1 MAKQYKRPTSGS
13 RGFKKRGDDLRVT
26 IDRIRQANLIKVN
39 ALKEQERQQ
48 SEISRTQISGMS
60 NQARNEAINRDILQ
74 RVDDKV
80 HTVKRNAIA
89 LTQQREV
96 ENIRSQADEAGKQ
109 AQYWSDFASNYA
121 KTYGAAAEGL
131 IDFSLYKAAVMA
143 YEKLSQEEKDNFKKF
158 EHVAYKTVGD
168 EAEHAVNK
176 VVDLKEKRDIISQ
189 VSGLGN
195 NHHLRRM
202 LAGDFINTYPERLK
216 WIKLNSY
223 TKEGKNLYN
232 KDNAAQLLLNDAYMY
247 MRQFDIAFHSQAGQ
261 QILQLVKRNITA
273 ETIAYTNAA
282 TLQKNAADIQEAL
295 KVANAFFPTRN
306 DSDENKAEW
315 EDKLKK
321 LEILVRGSAIE
332 GDNNTVSLP
341 NDANRKRWNE
351 IDYWRVTI
359 DHLVDNV
366 DFADVTELEALNIL
380 TSKDGQP
387 NLFDRF
393 PDLRTHAETKLKEK
407 LTAKGKIKKSRKE
420 LNFLKD
426 INTQFLAPYNASVES
441 GNFNDTVLNK
451 EWREDAF
458 HFLVNNRKL
467 LTETNVAASEA
478 GKSLMEIIMY
488 NPADYGP
495 TEGWSNTNF
504 MLINNANEAMLAA
517 DPSLALFYVS
527 QHDGE
532 LPAHFKGLHPAIT
545 AALKVPDFNASLD
558 KFLIDVFKNELPY
571 TPVPGDNQLPT
582 ALKHMTDVARGR
594 FMQIWMTN
602 SDIVDPYERFVQTQT
617 QLKEEVQLGVTKNEG
632 LFAAKQNKDP
642 LDNVKYNFKILDVH
656 GGQAFPTDLKN
667 ITSEINGDNGKTTGW
682 YGSAATDENYQYSP
696 VNSSLDYTG
705 IQMTGVV
712 DTPLPFDSEVD
723 IEEGNEIEM
732 DLPEIEGLEGFDI
745 FTMPEEPVKDAQL
758 YAFSFTEDARV
769 QRNSRV
775 RGIVDKNLGRIITES
790 NALFLLDQVQR
801 GKSDFRDL
809 TSLPNLAE
817 FIQETKKYYPNM
829 DTKEIMDILFDSIY
843 RNGDTV
849 WKTPDDKGGKR
860 GINDQFEGVTWPMD
874 LTSFCRSLTGK
885 ACVKGEKNNFSSLL
899 INELHRSGIN
909 VTELFRANILKGV
922 K

>member
-48 SEISRTQISGMS
+48 SEIARTQISGMS
-60 NQARNEAINRDILQ
+60 DQARNEAINRDIIKT
-74 RVDDKV
+74 VDDKKYGV
-80 HTVKRNAIA
+80 QRDAIA
-89 LTQQREV
+89 LRQRREV

-109 AQYWSDFASNYA
+109 AQYWSDFASNFA
-121 KTYGAAAEGL
+121 QTYGKAVEGL
-131 IDFSLYKAAVMA
+131 LDFAAYKTAVMA

-202 LAGDFINTYPERLK
+202 LAGDFINTYKERLQ
-216 WIKLNSY
+216 WIKQNSY
-223 TKEGKNLYN
+223 TKDGKNLYN

-247 MRQFDIAFHSQAGQ
+247 MRKFDIAFHSQAGQ

-282 TLQKNAADIQEAL
+282 TLKQNAKDIQEAL

-315 EDKLKK
+315 EDKLRK

-341 NDANRKRWNE
+341 NDANRIRWTE
-351 IDYWRVTI
+351 ADYWRVTI
-359 DHLVDNV
+359 DHLIDNV

-387 NLFDRF
+387 SLFDRF
-393 PDLRTHAETKLKEK
+393 PDLKTHAETRLKEK
-407 LTAKGKIKKSRKE
+407 LTAKGKLKKSRKE
-420 LNFLKD
+420 LNFLRD
-426 INTQFLAPYNASVES
+426 IKTQFLDPYNASVES
-441 GNFNDTVLNK
+441 GDFSETVLSK
-451 EWREDAF
+451 EYRDAGF
-458 HFLVNNRKL
+458 NFLVKNKKL
-467 LTETNVAASEA
+467 LTETNVAAYEA
-478 GKSLMEIIMY
+478 GKTLMEIIMY

-495 TEGWSNTNF
+495 SEGWSNTNF
-504 MLINNANEAMLAA
+504 MLINNALEAMLGA
-517 DPSLALFYVS
+517 DPQEALFHLS

-532 LPAHFKGLHPAIT
+532 LPPNFRNLHPAIT

-558 KFLIDVFKNELPY
+558 KFLVDVFKDELPF
-571 TPVPGDNQLPT
+571 TPVPGETQLPT

-594 FMQIWMTN
+594 FMQIWMTK
-602 SDIVDPYERFVQTQT
+602 SDVPDPYERFVQTQT
-617 QLKEEVQLGVTKNEG
+617 QLKEEVKLGVTKNEG
-632 LFAAKQNKDP
+632 LFAATPNKDATE
-642 LDNVKYNFKILDVH
+642 NVKYNFKILDVH
-656 GGQAFPTDLKN
+656 GGQAFPTNLKN

-682 YGSAATDENYQYSP
+682 YGSAATDENYQYTP
-696 VNSSLDYTG
+696 VNSSLDFTG
-705 IQMTGVV
+705 IQMTGVEPPV
-712 DTPLPFDSEVD
+712 DFVETDELGEFDFPV
-723 IEEGNEIEM
+723 
-732 DLPEIEGLEGFDI
+732 IEGLEDFDI
-745 FTMPEEPVKDAQL
+745 FKMPEEPTKDSQL
-758 YAFSFTEDARV
+758 YAFSLTEDARV
-769 QRNSRV
+769 QRNARV

-801 GKSDFRDL
+801 GKGDFRDL
-809 TSLPNLAE
+809 KSLPNLAE
-817 FIQETKKYYPNM
+817 FIEETKKYYPNM
-829 DTKEIMDILFDSIY
+829 STKDVMDIVFDSIY

-849 WKTPDDKGGKR
+849 WKTPDDKEGKR

-885 ACVKGEKNNFSSLL
+885 SCAKGDRNNFSSLL

-909 VTELFRANILKGV
+909 VTELFRANILQGV

>member
-26 IDRIRQANLIKVN
+26 LDRIRQANLIAIN
-39 ALKEQERQQ
+39 AEKEKERQQ
-48 SEISRTQISGMS
+48 AEITRTQISGMS

-74 RVDDKV
+74 RVEDKK
-80 HTVKRNAIA
+80 HTVQRNAIA
-89 LTQQREV
+89 LRQQREV
-96 ENIRSQADEAGKQ
+96 QNIKSQADEAGKQ
-109 AQYWSDFASNYA
+109 AQYWSNFAANYA
-121 KTYGAAAEGL
+121 QTYGKATEGL
-131 IDFSLYKAAVMA
+131 LELGAYKTAVMA
-143 YEKLSQEEKDNFKKF
+143 YEKLTQEQKDNFKKF

-176 VVDLKEKRDIISQ
+176 VVDLSEKRDIISQ

-202 LAGDFINTYPERLK
+202 LANDFIKTYPDRLK
-216 WIKLNSY
+216 WIKVNSY
-223 TKEGKNLYN
+223 TKDGKNLYN
-232 KDNAAQLLLNDAYMY
+232 KDNAAQLLLNDAYIY

-282 TLQKNAADIQEAL
+282 TLQKNAKDIKEAL

-315 EDKLKK
+315 VDKLKK

-341 NDANRKRWNE
+341 NDANRIRWTE
-351 IDYWRVTI
+351 GDYWRVVV

-380 TSKDGQP
+380 TSNDGQP
-387 NLFDRF
+387 KLLDRF
-393 PDLRTHAETKLKEK
+393 KGLRTHAETRLREKLK
-407 LTAKGKIKKSRKE
+407 AQGKNKKNRKE
-420 LNFLKD
+420 LNFLEEID
-426 INTQFLAPYNASVES
+426 TQFLAPYRASVDS

-451 EWREDAF
+451 EWRERAF
-458 HFLVNNRKL
+458 YFLVKNKKL

-478 GKSLMEIIMY
+478 GKTLMEIIMY

-495 TEGWSNTNF
+495 SEGWSNTNF
-504 MLINNANEAMLAA
+504 MLINNANEAILSA
-517 DPSLALFYVS
+517 DPQEALFHLS

-532 LPAHFKGLHPAIT
+532 LPLQYKNLHPAIT

-558 KFLIDVFKNELPY
+558 KFLVDVFKNELPY
-571 TPVPGDNQLPT
+571 TPIPGDTQLPT

-602 SDIVDPYERFVQTQT
+602 SDVVDPYERFVQTQT
-617 QLKEEVQLGVTKNEG
+617 QLKEEVKLGVTKNEG
-632 LFAAKQNKDP
+632 LFAATPNKDATE
-642 LDNVKYNFKILDVH
+642 NVKYNFKILDVH
-656 GGQAFPTDLKN
+656 GGQAFPTNLKN
-667 ITSEINGDNGKTTGW
+667 ITSEINGDNGKTSGW
-682 YGSAATDENYQYSP
+682 YGSAATDENYHYVP
-696 VNSSLDYTG
+696 VNSQLDFTN
-705 IQMTGVV
+705 IQMTGVEPPV
-712 DTPLPFDSEVD
+712 DFVETDELGEFDFPTV
-723 IEEGNEIEM
+723 
-732 DLPEIEGLEGFDI
+732 EGLEDFDI
-745 FTMPEEPVKDAQL
+745 FKMPEEPVKDSQL
-758 YAFSFTEDARV
+758 YAFSLFEDARV
-769 QRNSRV
+769 QRNTRV

-801 GKSDFRDL
+801 GKADFGDL
-809 TSLPNLAE
+809 KSLPNLAE

-829 DTKEIMDILFDSIY
+829 ATKEVMDIVLDSVY

-849 WKTPDDKGGKR
+849 WKTPDDKEGKR

-874 LTSFCRSLTGK
+874 MTSFCRSLTGK
-885 ACVKGEKNNFSSLL
+885 ECAKGEQNNFSSLL
-899 INELHRSGIN
+899 IRKLEERGIN
-909 VTELFRANILKGV
+909 MTNLLRAQILQRLGV
-922 K
+922 

>member
-48 SEISRTQISGMS
+48 SEVSRTQISGMS

-74 RVDDKV
+74 NLDDKT

-89 LTQQREV
+89 LRQQREV
-96 ENIRSQADEAGKQ
+96 QNIQSQADEAGKQ
-109 AQYWSDFASNYA
+109 AQYWSKFAANYA
-121 KTYGAAAEGL
+121 QTYGAAAEGL

-143 YEKLSQEEKDNFKKF
+143 YEKLSQEEKDNYKKF

-202 LAGDFINTYPERLK
+202 LAGDFINTYKERLK

-223 TKEGKNLYN
+223 TEDGKNLYN

-282 TLQKNAADIQEAL
+282 TLKQNATDIQEAL

-315 EDKLKK
+315 TDKIKK
-321 LEILVRGSAIE
+321 LNILIQGSAIE
-332 GDNNTVSLP
+332 GDNNTISLP
-341 NDANRKRWNE
+341 NDATRINFKP

-359 DHLVDNV
+359 DHLIDNV

-387 NLFDRF
+387 SLFDRY
-393 PDLRTHAETKLKEK
+393 PDLRIHAENRLSEKLK
-407 LTAKGKIKKSRKE
+407 AKGKLKKNKKE
-420 LNFLKD
+420 LNFLED
-426 INTQFLAPYNASVES
+426 IETQFLAPYRASVES
-441 GNFNDTVLNK
+441 GNFNDTVLSK
-451 EWREDAF
+451 EYRENAF
-458 HFLVNNRKL
+458 HFLVKNKKL
-467 LTETNVAASEA
+467 LTETNVAAYEA
-478 GKSLMEIIMY
+478 GKTLMEIIMY

-495 TEGWSNTNF
+495 SEGWSNTNF
-504 MLINNANEAMLAA
+504 MLINNALEAILGA
-517 DPSLALFYVS
+517 DPQEALFHLS

-532 LPAHFKGLHPAIT
+532 LPPNFRNLYPAIT

-558 KFLIDVFKNELPY
+558 KFLVDVFKDELPF
-571 TPVPGDNQLPT
+571 TPVPGDTQLPT
-582 ALKHMTDVARGR
+582 ALKQMTDVARGR
-594 FMQIWMTN
+594 FMQIWMTKG
-602 SDIVDPYERFVQTQT
+602 DIVDPYERFVQTQT
-617 QLKEEVQLGVTKNEG
+617 QLKEEVKLGVTKNEG
-632 LFAAKQNKDP
+632 LFAATPNKDATE
-642 LDNVKYNFKILDVH
+642 NVKYNFKILDVH
-656 GGQAFPTDLKN
+656 GGQAFPTNLKN

-682 YGSAATDENYQYSP
+682 YGSAATDENYQYTP
-696 VNSSLDYTG
+696 VNSSLDLTG
-705 IQMTGVV
+705 IQMTGVES
-712 DTPLPFDSEVD
+712 LPFDFVETDELGEFDFPV
-723 IEEGNEIEM
+723 
-732 DLPEIEGLEGFDI
+732 IEGLEGFDI
-745 FTMPEEPVKDAQL
+745 FKMPEEPTKDSQL
-758 YAFSFTEDARV
+758 YAFALTEDPRV

-790 NALFLLDQVQR
+790 NALFLLDQIQR
-801 GKSDFRDL
+801 GKNDFRDIS
-809 TSLPNLAE
+809 SLPNLAE
-817 FIQETKKYYPNM
+817 FIRETKKYYPNM
-829 DTKEIMDILFDSIY
+829 DTKEIMDIILDSIY

-849 WKTPDDKGGKR
+849 WKTPDDKEGKR

-874 LTSFCRSLTGK
+874 LTSFCKSLTGK
-885 ACVKGEKNNFSSLL
+885 TCVKGEKNNFSSLL
-899 INELHRSGIN
+899 IHQLNQSGLN
-909 VTELFRANILKGV
+909 VTELFRANILQGV

>member
-26 IDRIRQANLIKVN
+26 IDRIRQANLIKIN
-39 ALKEQERQQ
+39 AEKEKERQQ
-48 SEISRTQISGMS
+48 SEITRTQISGMS

-74 RVDDKV
+74 NLDDKT

-89 LTQQREV
+89 LRQQREV
-96 ENIRSQADEAGKQ
+96 QNIQSQADEAGKQ
-109 AQYWSDFASNYA
+109 AQYWSNFAANYAQTYGKLTEGLMDFAQ
-121 KTYGAAAEGL
+121 
-131 IDFSLYKAAVMA
+131 YKAAVMA
-143 YEKLSQEEKDNFKKF
+143 YEKLTQEQKDNFKKF
-158 EHVAYKTVGD
+158 EHAAYKTVGD

-176 VVDLKEKRDIISQ
+176 VVDLSEKRDIISQ

-202 LAGDFINTYPERLK
+202 LAGDFIKTYPDRLK
-216 WIKLNSY
+216 WIKQNSY
-223 TKEGKNLYN
+223 AKDGKNLYN
-232 KDNAAQLLLNDAYMY
+232 KDNAAQLLLNDAYIY

-261 QILQLVKRNITA
+261 EILQLVKRNITA

-282 TLQKNAADIQEAL
+282 TLQKNAKDIQDAL

-315 EDKLKK
+315 VDKLKK

-341 NDANRKRWNE
+341 NDANRIRWTE
-351 IDYWRVTI
+351 GDYWRVTI
-359 DHLVDNV
+359 DHLIDNV
-366 DFADVTELEALNIL
+366 DFADVTELESLNIL

-387 NLFDRF
+387 SLFDRF
-393 PDLRTHAETKLKEK
+393 PSLRTHAETKLSEK
-407 LTAKGKIKKSRKE
+407 LKAKGKIKKSRKE

-426 INTQFLAPYNASVES
+426 IETRFLAPYRAGADN

-451 EWREDAF
+451 AWREDAF
-458 HFLVNNRKL
+458 HFLVNNKKL

-495 TEGWSNTNF
+495 SEGWSNTNF
-504 MLINNANEAMLAA
+504 MLINNANEAMLGA
-517 DPSLALFYVS
+517 DPQEALFHLS

-532 LPAHFKGLHPAIT
+532 LPLQYKDLHPAIT

-558 KFLIDVFKNELPY
+558 KFLVDVFKNELPY
-571 TPVPGDNQLPT
+571 TPVPGDNQLPS

-594 FMQIWMTN
+594 FMQIWMTK
-602 SDIVDPYERFVQTQT
+602 SDVLDPYERFVQTQT
-617 QLKEEVQLGVTKNEG
+617 QLKEEVKLGVTKNEG
-632 LFAAKQNKDP
+632 LFAATPNKDATE
-642 LDNVKYNFKILDVH
+642 NVKYNFKILDVH
-656 GGQAFPTDLKN
+656 GGQAFPTNLKD
-667 ITSEINGDNGKTTGW
+667 ITSEINGDNGKTSGW
-682 YGSAATDENYQYSP
+682 YGSAATDENYHYVP
-696 VNSSLDYTG
+696 VNSHLDFTN
-705 IQMTGVV
+705 IQMTGVELPV
-712 DTPLPFDSEVD
+712 DFVETDELGEFDFPTV
-723 IEEGNEIEM
+723 
-732 DLPEIEGLEGFDI
+732 EGLEDFDI
-745 FTMPEEPVKDAQL
+745 FKMPEEPTKDSQL
-758 YAFSFTEDARV
+758 YAFALTEDPRV

-801 GKSDFRDL
+801 GKNDFRDIS
-809 TSLPNLAE
+809 SLPNLAE
-817 FIQETKKYYPNM
+817 FIRETKKYYPNM
-829 DTKEIMDILFDSIY
+829 NTKEIMDIVFDSIY

-849 WKTPDDKGGKR
+849 WKTKDDAGGKR

-899 INELHRSGIN
+899 IHQLNQSGIN
-909 VTELFRANILKGV
+909 VTELFRANILQGV

>member
-26 IDRIRQANLIKVN
+26 LDRIRQANLIKVN

-48 SEISRTQISGMS
+48 SEVSRTQISGMS

-74 RVDDKV
+74 NLDDKT

-89 LTQQREV
+89 LRQQREV
-96 ENIRSQADEAGKQ
+96 ENIRSKADEAGKQ
-109 AQYWSDFASNYA
+109 AQYWSDFAANYS
-121 KTYGAAAEGL
+121 KTYGKAAEGL

-202 LAGDFINTYPERLK
+202 LAGDFIRTYSDRLK

-282 TLQKNAADIQEAL
+282 TLKQNAADIQEAL

-341 NDANRKRWNE
+341 NDANRIRWNE

-387 NLFDRF
+387 SLFDRY

-420 LNFLKD
+420 LNFLED
-426 INTQFLAPYNASVES
+426 IDTQFLAPYRASVES

-451 EWREDAF
+451 EWREKAF
-458 HFLVNNRKL
+458 HFLVKNRKL

-495 TEGWSNTNF
+495 SEGWSNTNF
-504 MLINNANEAMLAA
+504 MLINNANEAMLAG
-517 DPSLALFYVS
+517 DPQYALFHLS

-532 LPAHFKGLHPAIT
+532 LPVQYKNLHPAIT

-558 KFLIDVFKNELPY
+558 KFLVDVFKNELPY

-594 FMQIWMTN
+594 FMQIWMTK
-602 SDIVDPYERFVQTQT
+602 SDVKDPYERYVQTQT
-617 QLKEEVQLGVTKNEG
+617 QLKEEVKLGVTKNEG
-632 LFAAKQNKDP
+632 LFAATPNKDATE
-642 LDNVKYNFKILDVH
+642 NVKYNFKILDVH

-667 ITSEINGDNGKTTGW
+667 ITSEINGDNGKTSGW
-682 YGSAATDENYQYSP
+682 YGSAATDENYHYTP
-696 VNSSLDYTG
+696 VNSHLDFTN
-705 IQMTGVV
+705 IQMTGVEPLV
-712 DTPLPFDSEVD
+712 DFVEGGELGEFDF
-723 IEEGNEIEM
+723 
-732 DLPEIEGLEGFDI
+732 PEIEGFEGFDI
-745 FTMPEEPVKDAQL
+745 FKMPEESANDSQL
-758 YAFSFTEDARV
+758 YAFSLFEDARI

-817 FIQETKKYYPNM
+817 FIQETKKYYPDM

-849 WKTPDDKGGKR
+849 WKTPDDKEGKR

-899 INELHRSGIN
+899 LTELGNRGIN
-909 VTELFRANILKGV
+909 VTELLRANILKGV

>member
-13 RGFKKRGDDLRVT
+13 RGFKQRGNDLRVT
-26 IDRIRQANLIKVN
+26 LDRIRQANLIKIN
-39 ALKEQERQQ
+39 AEKEKERQQ
-48 SEISRTQISGMS
+48 SEITRTQISGMS

-74 RVDDKV
+74 GVEDKKHV
-80 HTVKRNAIA
+80 VQRNAIA
-89 LTQQREV
+89 LRQQREV
-96 ENIRSQADEAGKQ
+96 QNIQSQADEAGKQ
-109 AQYWSDFASNYA
+109 AKYWSNFASNYA
-121 KTYGAAAEGL
+121 QTYGKAAEGL

-202 LAGDFINTYPERLK
+202 LAGDFIKTYSERLK

-223 TKEGKNLYN
+223 TEDGKNLYN

-282 TLQKNAADIQEAL
+282 TLQKNAKDIQEAL

-315 EDKLKK
+315 EDKIKK
-321 LEILVRGSAIE
+321 LKVLVEGSAIE
-332 GDNNTVSLP
+332 GDDNTISLP
-341 NDANRKRWNE
+341 NDANRINFKP
-351 IDYWRVTI
+351 IDYWRVVV

-387 NLFDRF
+387 NLFDRY

-420 LNFLKD
+420 LNFLTEIDK
-426 INTQFLAPYNASVES
+426 QFLSPYRASVDS

-451 EWREDAF
+451 EWREKAF
-458 HFLVNNRKL
+458 HFLVKNRKL

-495 TEGWSNTNF
+495 SEGWSNTNF
-504 MLINNANEAMLAA
+504 MLINNANEAMLAG
-517 DPSLALFYVS
+517 DPQYALFHLS

-532 LPAHFKGLHPAIT
+532 LPVQYKNLHPAIT
-545 AALKVPDFNASLD
+545 AALQVPDFNASLD
-558 KFLIDVFKNELPY
+558 KFLVDVFAKELPY
-571 TPVPGDNQLPT
+571 TPVPGDTQLPT
-582 ALKHMTDVARGR
+582 ALKYMTDVARGR
-594 FMQIWMTN
+594 FMQIWMTK
-602 SDIVDPYERFVQTQT
+602 SDVKDPYERYVQTQT
-617 QLKEEVQLGVTKNEG
+617 QLKEEVKLGVTKNEG
-632 LFAAKQNKDP
+632 LFAATPNKDASE
-642 LDNVKYNFKILDVH
+642 NVKYNFKILDVH

-667 ITSEINGDNGKTTGW
+667 ITSEINGDNGKTSGW
-682 YGSAATDENYQYSP
+682 YGSAATDENYHYTP
-696 VNSSLDYTG
+696 VNSHLDFTN
-705 IQMTGVV
+705 IQMTGVEPLV
-712 DTPLPFDSEVD
+712 DFVEGGELGEFDF
-723 IEEGNEIEM
+723 
-732 DLPEIEGLEGFDI
+732 PEIEGFEDFNI
-745 FTMPEEPVKDAQL
+745 FKMPEEPVKDAQL
-758 YAFSFTEDARV
+758 YAFSLTEDARI

-801 GKSDFRDL
+801 GKNDFRDL

-817 FIQETKKYYPNM
+817 FIQETKKYYPDM

-849 WKTPDDKGGKR
+849 WKTPDDKEGKR

-899 INELHRSGIN
+899 LTELQQSGIN